1 MNARLTMPSLFLAP
15 ELSIA
20 PQLNHQLVPPHVR
33 PTLAAQGLDIDHFT
47 PMRKEDMLARL
58 D

>member
-1 MNARLTMPSLFLAP
+1 MPSLFLAP